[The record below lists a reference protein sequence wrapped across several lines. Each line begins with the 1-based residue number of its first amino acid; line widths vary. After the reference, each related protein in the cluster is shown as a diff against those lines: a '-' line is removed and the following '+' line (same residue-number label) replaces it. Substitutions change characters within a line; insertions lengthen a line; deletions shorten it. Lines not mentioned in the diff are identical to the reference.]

1 MGPNIRFA
9 GDGALVVELG
19 EGIDRKIN
27 AKVQALAFALERQ
40 GFEGLLE
47 VVPAYRSL
55 MVYYDPLRTE
65 LSTLMERL
73 IALGER
79 LEELP
84 LPKRQVV
91 EIPTVYG
98 GVFGPDL
105 SFVAEYHG
113 LTEDEVIE
121 LHTRPLYHV
130 YLLGFT
136 PGFAY
141 LGDLPQEL
149 ATPRLRTPRS
159 KVPAGSVGIGGNQTG
174 IYPLE
179 SPGGWRIIGRTFI
192 SLFDPAKEP
201 PTLLLPGDQVK
212 FIRIS
217 ELDFLK
223 GAASGR

>member
-1 MGPNIRFA
+1 LGPNIRFA

-19 EGIDRKIN
+19 EEIDRKIN
-27 AKVQALAFALERQ
+27 AKVHALAFALERQ
-40 GFEGLLE
+40 KLNGLLE
-47 VVPAYRSL
+47 VVPAYCSL
-55 MVYYDPLRTE
+55 MVYYDPLKTD

-84 LPKRQVV
+84 LPKRRLV

-105 SFVAEYHG
+105 SFVAAYHG
-113 LTEDEVIE
+113 LTEEEVID
-121 LHTRPLYHV
+121 LHTGPLYHV

-141 LGDLPQEL
+141 LGDLPQKL

-212 FIRIS
+212 FIRIG

-223 GAASGR
+223 RAASGR

>member
-9 GDGALVVELG
+9 GDGALLVELG
-19 EGIDRKIN
+19 EEIDRKIN

-40 GFEGLLE
+40 KFDGLLE
-47 VVPAYRSL
+47 VVPAYCSL
-55 MVYYDPLRTE
+55 MVYYDPLKTD
-65 LSTLMERL
+65 LSALMECL

-79 LEELP
+79 LEGLP
-84 LPKRQVV
+84 LPQRKVV

-105 SFVAEYHG
+105 PFVAEYHG
-113 LTEDEVIE
+113 LSEEEVIG
-121 LHTRPLYHV
+121 LHVEPLYYV
-130 YLLGFT
+130 YMLGFT

-141 LGDLPQEL
+141 LGDLPQKL
-149 ATPRLRTPRS
+149 ATPRLRIPRS

-223 GAASGR
+223 GAASGW